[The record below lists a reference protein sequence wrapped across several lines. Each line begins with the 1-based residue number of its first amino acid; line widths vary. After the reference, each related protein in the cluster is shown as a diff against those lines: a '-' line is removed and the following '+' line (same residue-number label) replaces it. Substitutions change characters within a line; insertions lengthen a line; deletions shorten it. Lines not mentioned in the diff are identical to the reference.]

1 MTGSLSVRGE
11 VLPLGGV
18 SAKIEAAIAAG
29 IKYIIVPKTN
39 MQDIIVDKDKL
50 SQVKIIPVETITEV
64 LKEVLDWH
72 GKQDILRKIEERNE

>member
-11 VLPLGGV
+11 VLPIGGV

-29 IKYIIVPKTN
+29 IKNIIVPKSN

-50 SQVKIIPVETITEV
+50 SKVRIIPVETITEV
-64 LKEVLDWH
+64 LKEIMDWT
-72 GKQDILRKIEERNE
+72 GKTDILKKIEKRNG